1 MSQDEKDKFIG
12 CSSYLR
18 GRREKAKTRGGLR
31 LSILPQASYQVA
43 TATIHI
49 PNHTAHPM
57 GTGLLSVCR
66 SIGTDID
73 LCFFPASGNRNGT
86 GLNNRGTNGNY
97 WSVSLNSQT
106 NGYNLNFNE
115 SGVNPANNNNRFNG
129 FPVRAVQHSSI
140 EQSIM
145 TKITTAA

>member
-1 MSQDEKDKFIG
+1 MSQDVKDKFIG

-18 GRREKAKTRGGLR
+18 RRREKAKTRSGLR
-31 LSILPQASYQVA
+31 FSILLCASYQVA
-43 TATIHI
+43 TDTLHI
-49 PNHTAHPM
+49 LNHTAHPM

-66 SIGTDID
+66 LFGTDID

-86 GLNNRGTNGNY
+86 GLNNRGSNGNY
-97 WSVSLNSQT
+97 WSSSLNSQT
-106 NGYNLNFNE
+106 NGYNLNFNA

-129 FPVRAVQHSSI
+129 FSVRAVQHSSI
-140 EQSIM
+140 EPSTT

>member
-1 MSQDEKDKFIG
+1 MRQDEKDKFIG

-18 GRREKAKTRGGLR
+18 RRREKVKTRGGLR

-43 TATIHI
+43 TDTIHI

-86 GLNNRGTNGNY
+86 GLNNRGSNGNY
-97 WSVSLNSQT
+97 WSSSLYSQT
-106 NGYNLNFNE
+106 YGYYLYFNE
-115 SGVNPANNNNRFNG
+115 SGVYPANSNDRFYG
-129 FPVRAVQHSSI
+129 FSVRAVQ
-140 EQSIM
+140 
-145 TKITTAA
+145 